1 MASLLTKI
9 KKPVRD
15 EYIYQILKNEE
26 TPLIRKATELIEN
39 IEPPELRKYLNNY
52 YLVKGDSKDETLDDF
67 DKHEDLK
74 KHIKAYI
81 ENYNLEKD
89 GNILNVLEGKL
100 DDIITKI
107 LTLLKTIENKPTISA
122 NFTSLT
128 SLKDKLG
135 HFILGIRWLKNTKT
149 SSLGGGKYK
158 MHSKKEILGKMRC
171 IYKKAG
177 DRKDRKE
184 YIKHKGNFITLR
196 KFREYN
202 KQKK

>member
-1 MASLLTKI
+1 MDSLLTKI
-9 KKPVRD
+9 KKPVSE

-26 TPLIRKATELIEN
+26 TPLIKKATELIEN

-89 GNILNVLEGKL
+89 GKILNDLEGKL

-177 DRKDRKE
+177 DRKE

>member
-1 MASLLTKI
+1 MPSLLTKFN
-9 KKPVRD
+9 KPVSD
-15 EYIYQILKNEE
+15 VYIYQIIKDKEASLIKN
-26 TPLIRKATELIEN
+26 ATELIEN
-39 IEPPELRKYLNNY
+39 IEPHELIEYLNNNY
-52 YLVKGDSKDETLDDF
+52 SLGVKRDANDTEGLTLRT
-67 DKHEDLK
+67 K
-74 KHIKAYI
+74 IKAYI
-81 ENYNLEKD
+81 VNYNLEKD
-89 GNILNVLEGKL
+89 KNILNDLEVKLVDINTDVL
-100 DDIITKI
+100 I
-107 LTLLKTIENKPTISA
+107 LLKTIENKPNIHIDI
-122 NFTSLT
+122 TSLT

-135 HFILGIRWLKNTKT
+135 HFIFGIRWLKEKNT
-149 SSLGGGKYK
+149 SFLGGGKYK

>member
-1 MASLLTKI
+1 MASLLNKI
-9 KKPVRD
+9 KKPVSD

-39 IEPPELRKYLNNY
+39 IEPHELRKYLNNY
-52 YLVKGDSKDETLDDF
+52 YLVKGDSKNETLDDF
-67 DKHEDLK
+67 NKQEEIK

-89 GNILNVLEGKL
+89 GKILNDLEGKL
-100 DDIITKI
+100 ADINTDIYILLNKI
-107 LTLLKTIENKPTISA
+107 NDKPNIHIDI
-122 NFTSLT
+122 TSLT

-149 SSLGGGKYK
+149 SLLGGGKYK

>member
-9 KKPVRD
+9 KKPVSE
-15 EYIYQILKNEE
+15 EYIYKILKNEE
-26 TPLIRKATELIEN
+26 TPLIKKATELIEN

-52 YLVKGDSKDETLDDF
+52 YLVKRDSKDETLDDF

-81 ENYNLEKD
+81 VNYNLEKD
-89 GNILNVLEGKL
+89 KNILNDLEVKLVDINTDVL
-100 DDIITKI
+100 I
-107 LTLLKTIENKPTISA
+107 LLKTIENKPNIHIDI
-122 NFTSLT
+122 TSLT

-135 HFILGIRWLKNTKT
+135 HFIFGIRWLKEKNT
-149 SSLGGGKYK
+149 SFLGGGKYK

>member
-1 MASLLTKI
+1 MPSLLTKFN
-9 KKPVRD
+9 KPVSD
-15 EYIYQILKNEE
+15 VYIYQIIKDKEAS
-26 TPLIRKATELIEN
+26 LIKKATELIEN
-39 IEPPELRKYLNNY
+39 IEPHELIEYLNNNY
-52 YLVKGDSKDETLDDF
+52 SLGVKRDANDTEGLTLRT
-67 DKHEDLK
+67 K
-74 KHIKAYI
+74 IKAYI
-81 ENYNLEKD
+81 VNYNLEKD
-89 GNILNVLEGKL
+89 KNILNDLEVKLVDINTDVL
-100 DDIITKI
+100 I
-107 LTLLKTIENKPTISA
+107 LLKTIENKPNIHIDI
-122 NFTSLT
+122 TSLT

-135 HFILGIRWLKNTKT
+135 HFIFGIRWLKEKNT
-149 SSLGGGKYK
+149 SFLGGGKYK